1 MPYAHALLFKTSKP
15 PAQSAAHILFHAAN
29 ANTHVAYEANS

>member
-15 PAQSAAHILFHAAN
+15 PLNVLPISIHAAN
-29 ANTHVAYEANS
+29 ANTYVAYEANS